1 MKRTTLLSIS
11 TAALVLGA
19 GSAMAVEQAV
29 IDAIVADLSAQG
41 FTRIEIEVQRNRLD
55 IDAYGGGREGDFYY
69 SLDGVLLSFE
79 VEEDDSY
86 TFAPDGTYID
96 LDLDDDDDDDDEDGD
111 DDDDEDDGDDED
123 EEEDEDEDEDDDDDD
138 DEDDDGDDD

>member
-111 DDDDEDDGDDED
+111 DDDDEDDGDDDDED
-123 EEEDEDEDEDDDDDD
+123 EEEDDDDDD

>member
-96 LDLDDDDDDDDEDGD
+96 LDLDDDDDDDDEDEDG
-111 DDDDEDDGDDED
+111 DDDEDDGDDDDED
-123 EEEDEDEDEDDDDDD
+123 EEEDDDDDD

>member
-96 LDLDDDDDDDDEDGD
+96 LDDDDDDEDGD
-111 DDDDEDDGDDED
+111 DDDDEDDGDDDDED
-123 EEEDEDEDEDDDDDD
+123 EEEDDDDDD

>member
-96 LDLDDDDDDDDEDGD
+96 LDLDDDDDDDDEDEDGD
-111 DDDDEDDGDDED
+111 DDDDEDDGDDDDED
-123 EEEDEDEDEDDDDDD
+123 EEEDDDDDD
-138 DEDDDGDDD
+138 DEDDGGDDD

>member
-96 LDLDDDDDDDDEDGD
+96 LDLDDDDDDDDEDEDGD
-111 DDDDEDDGDDED
+111 DDDDED
-123 EEEDEDEDEDDDDDD
+123 EEEDDDDDD

>member
-29 IDAIVADLSAQG
+29 IDAIVADVSAQG

-96 LDLDDDDDDDDEDGD
+96 LDLDDDDDDDDEDEDGD
-111 DDDDEDDGDDED
+111 DDDDEDDGNDDDED
-123 EEEDEDEDEDDDDDD
+123 EEEDDDDDD

>member
-96 LDLDDDDDDDDEDGD
+96 LDDDDDDEDGD
-111 DDDDEDDGDDED
+111 DDDDEDDGDDDDEDDGDDDDED
-123 EEEDEDEDEDDDDDD
+123 EEEDDDDDD

>member
-96 LDLDDDDDDDDEDGD
+96 LDDDDDDDDEDGD
-111 DDDDEDDGDDED
+111 DDDDEDDGDDDDED
-123 EEEDEDEDEDDDDDD
+123 EEEDDDDDD

>member
-11 TAALVLGA
+11 TAALVFGA
-19 GSAMAVEQAV
+19 GAAMAVEQAV
-29 IDAIVADLSAQG
+29 IDAIMADLSAQG

-96 LDLDDDDDDDDEDGD
+96 LDLDDDDDDDD
-111 DDDDEDDGDDED
+111 DDEDDGDDDDED
-123 EEEDEDEDEDDDDDD
+123 EEEDDDDDD

>member
-29 IDAIVADLSAQG
+29 IDAIVADLTAQG

-86 TFAPDGTYID
+86 TFGPDGTYID
-96 LDLDDDDDDDDEDGD
+96 L
-111 DDDDEDDGDDED
+111 
-123 EEEDEDEDEDDDDDD
+123 DDDDDD
-138 DEDDDGDDD
+138 DEDDDDEDEDEDGEDDGDDDEDGEEDEDDDEDDDGDDD

>member
-96 LDLDDDDDDDDEDGD
+96 LDLDDDDDDDDEDEDGD
-111 DDDDEDDGDDED
+111 DDDDEDDGDDDDED
-123 EEEDEDEDEDDDDDD
+123 EEEDDDD

>member
-96 LDLDDDDDDDDEDGD
+96 LDDDDDDEDGD
-111 DDDDEDDGDDED
+111 DDDDEDDGDDDDEDDGDDDDED
-123 EEEDEDEDEDDDDDD
+123 EEEDDDDDG

>member
-96 LDLDDDDDDDDEDGD
+96 LDLDDDDDDDDEDEDGD
-111 DDDDEDDGDDED
+111 DDDDEDDGDDDDED
-123 EEEDEDEDEDDDDDD
+123 EEEDDDDDD

>member
-86 TFAPDGTYID
+86 TFAPYGTYID
-96 LDLDDDDDDDDEDGD
+96 LDLDDDDDDDD
-111 DDDDEDDGDDED
+111 DDDEDDGDDDDED
-123 EEEDEDEDEDDDDDD
+123 EEEDDDDDD
-138 DEDDDGDDD
+138 DEDDGGDDD

>member
-96 LDLDDDDDDDDEDGD
+96 LDDDDDDDDEDEDGD
-111 DDDDEDDGDDED
+111 DDDDEDDGDDDDED
-123 EEEDEDEDEDDDDDD
+123 EEEDDDDDD